1 MSRWIWARGLARSGG
16 ANHSCPG
23 EAPMPGQ
30 SVMSFASDSS
40 AVHVLCARL
49 GDDPAPGACLPEFL
63 AGVPDHRRAQ
73 GRRHSLTSIL
83 GLACAA
89 VAAGAKSL
97 VAIAEWA
104 AAAPAAVLDCF
115 AVRRDPC
122 GGAQVVPSETTIRRA
137 LSGTDAC
144 ALDER
149 LAAWLLARDSA
160 GLAGDAV
167 AVDGKTVRGAVQA
180 DGRAVHLLAAMTGAG
195 AVIAQREVG
204 HKT

>member
-16 ANHSCPG
+16 ANHSRPG

-40 AVHVLCARL
+40 AAVHVLSARL

-104 AAAPAAVLDCF
+104 AAAPKAALDCLG
-115 AVRRDPC
+115 VRTDPC
-122 GGAQVVPSETTIRRA
+122 GGARVVPSETTIRRA
-137 LSGTDAC
+137 LAGADAG

-149 LAAWLLARDSA
+149 LAAWLATGTVPA
-160 GLAGDAV
+160 GGGRAAG
-167 AVDGKTVRGAVQA
+167 AVDGKGAA
-180 DGRAVHLLAAMTGAG
+180 
-195 AVIAQREVG
+195 
-204 HKT
+204 

>member
-30 SVMSFASDSS
+30 SVMSFAGDSS
-40 AVHVLCARL
+40 AAVHVLSARL
-49 GDDPAPGACLPEFL
+49 GEDRAPGACLPEFL

-97 VAIAEWA
+97 VAIAGWA
-104 AAAPAAVLDCF
+104 AAAPEAALDCLG
-115 AVRRDPC
+115 VRTDPC
-122 GGAQVVPSETTIRRA
+122 GGARVVPSETTIRRA
-137 LSGTDAC
+137 LAGADAG
-144 ALDER
+144 ALDQR
-149 LAAWLLARDSA
+149 LAAWLSA
-160 GLAGDAV
+160 GTVPAGGEMAAV
-167 AVDGKTVRGAVQA
+167 AVDGKTLRGAVQA
-180 DGRAVHLLAAMTGAG
+180 ERRAAHLLAGMTRG
-195 AVIAQREVG
+195 
-204 HKT
+204 T